1 MGGLSLNLNS
11 SNLKTKLNKVD
22 RSKFNIKSPLNEI
35 LVGILLGDGHVQKR
49 SLNGNSRFMYGQSSL
64 RIHHLNYF
72 KHVLNLFKPYLSE
85 TFKLKEKTFK
95 DNRTNNTYKSVNFAT
110 LSLPCFNQY
119 KSLFYKN
126 NKKIVPINIQELLT
140 PIGLAYWIMDDGSIQ
155 NKGLH
160 LNTYAFNSEDVL
172 KLKST
177 LENMFGN
184 NSLKCSIH
192 KHKKGDR
199 IYIFGESMDIFRN
212 NISVHMHEDMLYKL
226 NSNLRT
232 TTLCAPA
239 GKQNK

>member
-1 MGGLSLNLNS
+1 
-11 SNLKTKLNKVD
+11 
-22 RSKFNIKSPLNEI
+22 
-35 LVGILLGDGHVQKR
+35 
-49 SLNGNSRFMYGQSSL
+49 MYGQSSL

-192 KHKKGDR
+192 KHKKGNR

>member
-1 MGGLSLNLNS
+1 MLN
-11 SNLKTKLNKVD
+11 
-22 RSKFNIKSPLNEI
+22 FYFSPLNEI

-199 IYIFGESMDIFRN
+199 IYIFGESMDILRN

>member
-199 IYIFGESMDIFRN
+199 IYIFGESMDILRN

-226 NSNLRT
+226 NSNLRP

>member
-64 RIHHLNYF
+64 GIHHLNYF

-192 KHKKGDR
+192 KHKKGNR
-199 IYIFGESMDIFRN
+199 IYIFGESMDILRN

>member
-177 LENMFGN
+177 LENLFGN

-192 KHKKGDR
+192 KHKKGNR
-199 IYIFGESMDIFRN
+199 IYIFGESMDILRN